1 MARVYDIAVS
11 ALAVGVERKWLDNL
25 TSQHPIPGTEHLARG
40 VARRLAMRALVT
52 AAIVRDLNRGLG
64 VPVARAVE
72 LARKLLDDRRNDGTE
87 GGLDATPG
95 GDRQSADGPRQIE
108 VSESL
113 MLVVDVARIERD
125 IERRLVEAME
135 TVVPRR
141 RGRPPLKERRG
152 TR

>member
-1 MARVYDIAVS
+1 MARAYDIAVA

-25 TSQHPIPGTEHLARG
+25 TSQHSIPGTEHLARG
-40 VARRLAMRALVT
+40 VARRFSLPALVT

-64 VPVARAVE
+64 VPVGRAVE
-72 LARKLLDDRRNDGTE
+72 LAGWILAGSPPNRIVAGSRPPVMLLSDNGPKT
-87 GGLDATPG
+87 GVAIGDAL
-95 GDRQSADGPRQIE
+95 A
-108 VSESL
+108 L
-113 MLVVDVARIERD
+113 HVDVGRLERQ

-135 TVVPRR
+135 TIVPRR